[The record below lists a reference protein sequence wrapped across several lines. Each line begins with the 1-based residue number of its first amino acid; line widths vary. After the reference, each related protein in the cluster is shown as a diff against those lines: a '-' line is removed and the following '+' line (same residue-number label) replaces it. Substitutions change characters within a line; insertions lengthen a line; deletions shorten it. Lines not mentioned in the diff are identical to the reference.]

1 MKRTF
6 QPSNIKRK
14 RVHGFRKRS
23 ATVGGRRILANRR
36 RKGRKVLSAWK
47 MGDYSYTK
55 LERLT
60 KRPEFQKV
68 LAEGE
73 KKRIGRL
80 CTVFSL
86 PNGLNRK
93 RLGIIASKKVGNA
106 VARNRVKRSIRETFR
121 QMRHRM
127 TPAVDIVVISG
138 KEMVAESYKVI
149 DEKLSNA
156 LLAIKWSPDFKFS
169 QSEIGSQC
177 WIRFFLNLSVDISGG
192 YRLFICRPVVFIP
205 VVQSMRRRLCN
216 GTLW

>member
-1 MKRTF
+1 MLLLVADVFWLIADEKEE
-6 QPSNIKRK
+6 
-14 RVHGFRKRS
+14 
-23 ATVGGRRILANRR
+23 
-36 RKGRKVLSAWK
+36 KVCPPKNLKK
-47 MGDYSYTK
+47 MGDYSFAK

-68 LAEGE
+68 LAEGK

-86 PNGLNRK
+86 PNELNRK

-106 VARNRVKRSIRETFR
+106 VARNRVKRAIRETFR

-127 TPAVDIVVISG
+127 APAVDIVVISG

-156 LLAIKWSPDFKFS
+156 LLTIK
-169 QSEIGSQC
+169 
-177 WIRFFLNLSVDISGG
+177 
-192 YRLFICRPVVFIP
+192 
-205 VVQSMRRRLCN
+205 
-216 GTLW
+216 

>member
-1 MKRTF
+1 MY
-6 QPSNIKRK
+6 
-14 RVHGFRKRS
+14 
-23 ATVGGRRILANRR
+23 TVSENE
-36 RKGRKVLSAWK
+36 VLLLVADVFWLIADEKEEKSCLPEK

-68 LAEGE
+68 IAEGE

-80 CTVFSL
+80 CTVFSI

-121 QMRHRM
+121 QIKHRM

-156 LLAIKWSPDFKFS
+156 LLAIK
-169 QSEIGSQC
+169 
-177 WIRFFLNLSVDISGG
+177 
-192 YRLFICRPVVFIP
+192 
-205 VVQSMRRRLCN
+205 
-216 GTLW
+216 